1 MEKGYTKASNVNP
14 MQQQNQDQEIL
25 KFLQS
30 YSVRFPPHNSKRRI
44 KYIFIYL
51 NFGSHFYAGMH
62 LRQL

>member
-25 KFLQS
+25 QFLQFLQS

-44 KYIFIYL
+44 KYIFIYI
-51 NFGSHFYAGMH
+51 
-62 LRQL
+62 